1 MGSKPPL
8 ALAPIA
14 LPAVDADLH
23 SPHLCLLS
31 SLPPWLLPSPQPPL
45 YPQIPLPSL
54 HSTPRSQPS
63 PPSLLSLTRC
73 PHPPA
78 SSLSPAAITLQAIPY
93 GELVDLRMEV
103 DARRVSRLQPAERA
117 TSLLH
122 AASGRLS
129 LRDPALNADAR
140 AGARTAMP
148 CNFTEGSAGGA
159 GGAGGA
165 RGAGAGGGWGG
176 SARPSIRLGCPGH
189 PSWRTRDEPR
199 YERDCRRVDGLA
211 AAHDAAFMI

>member
-1 MGSKPPL
+1 
-8 ALAPIA
+8 
-14 LPAVDADLH
+14 
-23 SPHLCLLS
+23 
-31 SLPPWLLPSPQPPL
+31 
-45 YPQIPLPSL
+45 
-54 HSTPRSQPS
+54 
-63 PPSLLSLTRC
+63 
-73 PHPPA
+73 
-78 SSLSPAAITLQAIPY
+78 
-93 GELVDLRMEV
+93 MEV